1 MVTYKINE
9 RSKMKENIRKEIMGM
24 NLAELN
30 ELGEFIRDVKVMNA
44 KSTIRVGMDVY
55 VVQKTKRE
63 LGTVTK
69 INIKKALCG
78 RSMVISFGKKT
89 LYTRSLMIADLSK
102 EESLKLQ
109 EEGVGDKKLYGCGIF
124 LPHKSIDAVNN
135 FKED

>member
-63 LGTVTK
+63 
-69 INIKKALCG
+69 
-78 RSMVISFGKKT
+78 
-89 LYTRSLMIADLSK
+89 
-102 EESLKLQ
+102 
-109 EEGVGDKKLYGCGIF
+109 
-124 LPHKSIDAVNN
+124 
-135 FKED
+135 